1 MVKDNIIFVLSEA
14 VNNVFLEDDEILEVV
29 SSINSIH
36 IFDDVADFRQ
46 RNKISYKLGD
56 LLLMAMIVIIKE
68 KTQSFLYIA
77 DYISI
82 NRKLFEKYGL
92 IDKGSKTPS
101 HDTFRRVF

>member
-56 LLLMAMIVIIKE
+56 LLLMAMIAIIKE

-92 IDKGSKTPS
+92 IDKAL
-101 HDTFRRVF
+101 VC